1 MEVNGTDHLNMIFNE
16 LIENLELK
24 NKKRVIIEV
33 FETLKYILSIL
44 LTRIV

>member
-1 MEVNGTDHLNMIFNE
+1 MIFNE

-33 FETLKYILSIL
+33 SETLKYILSIL